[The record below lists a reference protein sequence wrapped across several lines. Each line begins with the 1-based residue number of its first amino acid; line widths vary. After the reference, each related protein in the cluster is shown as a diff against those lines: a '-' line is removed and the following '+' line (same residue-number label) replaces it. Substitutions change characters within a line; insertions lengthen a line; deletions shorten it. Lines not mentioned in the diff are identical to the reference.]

1 MSWYVDWR
9 VDKHES
15 ESEEQVKTDKM
26 KRIEHLHKS
35 ITYFESIGSWGMA
48 EIMRKWLQNEI

>member
-1 MSWYVDWR
+1 MGWFVDWR
-9 VDKHES
+9 VEKHES
-15 ESEEQVKTDKM
+15 ESKIETTDKQ

-35 ITYFESIGSWGMA
+35 IMHFESIGCWHMA